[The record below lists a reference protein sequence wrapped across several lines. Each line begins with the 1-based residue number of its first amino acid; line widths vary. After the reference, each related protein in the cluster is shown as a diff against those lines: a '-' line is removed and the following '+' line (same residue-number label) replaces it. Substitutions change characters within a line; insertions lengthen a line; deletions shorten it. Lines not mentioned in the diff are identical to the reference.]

1 MRPGLHCFP
10 QSPTWVMAECCQKRK
25 DGTRAAPPSGGSS
38 TDHSTTRPIDGGSVM
53 AVTAATY
60 PRAAGEATAG
70 SFNHSRAIFGV
81 VVALIGAAVVLF
93 LYVRGQPQTVEV
105 LKAAHDLAP
114 GAVLRSDDLV
124 AETEPLSEGLAALVV
139 PAGERDTVIGRP
151 LGDGLKRG
159 LPLARAQL
167 LDQAQ
172 RIPDNLRVVAL
183 PVTPETA
190 AGGQIVP

>member
-1 MRPGLHCFP
+1 
-10 QSPTWVMAECCQKRK
+10 
-25 DGTRAAPPSGGSS
+25 
-38 TDHSTTRPIDGGSVM
+38 M

-81 VVALIGAAVVLF
+81 LVALIGAAVVLF

-105 LKAAHDLAP
+105 LKAAHDLQP
-114 GAVLRSDDLV
+114 GTVLQSDDLV
-124 AETEPLSEGLAALVV
+124 AETEPLSDGLSALVV
-139 PAGERDTVIGRP
+139 PAGERDAVIGRP
-151 LGDGLKRG
+151 LSDGLRRG
-159 LPLARAQL
+159 LPLARAQV
-167 LDQAQ
+167 LDTAQ

-190 AGGQIVP
+190 AGGQIVPGNDVEGVTSRRHGRPAEPLRRSVSTRRE